1 MKVPTYLL
9 SQPILKMFKQNT
21 HQMKMFEISIFLAF
35 FTENLVK
42 LHLKFVEQCPIDQN
56 ARSSC
61 EVTLSGD
68 LFVRDVISKPPIRT
82 GLDSSHFQAFAEL
95 KSSPILIKRTF
106 SKVTDTEVETGL
118 DKNC

>member
-9 SQPILKMFKQNT
+9 SHPILKMFKQNT
-21 HQMKMFEISIFLAF
+21 LQMKMFEISIFLAF

-61 EVTLSGD
+61 EVTLKNTCILWFYEPD
-68 LFVRDVISKPPIRT
+68 NLFSDK
-82 GLDSSHFQAFAEL
+82 EL
-95 KSSPILIKRTF
+95 AG
-106 SKVTDTEVETGL
+106 EWY
-118 DKNC
+118 